1 MWDFAGEEV
10 TWPRIDHLR
19 PEHVLD
25 EYDGPRLFTLR
36 AEGGL
41 LLLAY
46 QCAED
51 ATGERFLLVPAGPDL
66 IDAIERN
73 DIPLRT
79 ALLRAGW
86 AWIVDRRRDG
96 GCSPLRRVDAASLPA
111 TALPA
116 EDAYLSPTEPPFL
129 HLRLSGPAMGQ
140 HHVSASIVRQA
151 LTAAS
156 DALRLL
162 VGQAQSERPAGGRP
176 PEAFR
181 RLYDLPATGF
191 AFGSFSITFASPQSV
206 GQGGL
211 DDPAILEVVGTLLR
225 RGLAWASAAEDA
237 APGADAEWRSIVEA
251 LAKLAPPLRGSVS
264 EVEVGGALVA
274 SGGGPTR
281 LTQAAAERIRA
292 ARKLLASARTSRTL
306 EGQVREFDKDKLT
319 FILRDAAGG
328 TLGSVSF
335 SEQHYDDVW
344 TAFDTDRKVVI
355 IADPF
360 PSGQTLDLVSISFV
374 EPASPP
380 DDATA

>member
-1 MWDFAGEEV
+1 MWDFVGEEV

-19 PEHVLD
+19 PVHVLD

-96 GCSPLRRVDAASLPA
+96 GCSPLRRIDPATLPA
-111 TALPA
+111 NALPA
-116 EDAYLSPTEPPFL
+116 ADVYLSPAEPPFL
-129 HLRLSGPAMGQ
+129 RLRLIGPALVG
-140 HHVSASIVRQA
+140 HHVPASIVRQA
-151 LTAAS
+151 LNGAA

-162 VGQAQSERPAGGRP
+162 VAQAQSQSPAGGRP

-191 AFGSFSITFASPQSV
+191 AFGSFSITFASPQSA
-206 GQGGL
+206 GQGAL
-211 DDPAILEVVGTLLR
+211 DDHAIMEAVGALLR
-225 RGLAWASAAEDA
+225 RGLAWASAAEYA
-237 APGADAEWRSIVEA
+237 APDAGGEWSSIVEA
-251 LAKLAPPLRGSVS
+251 LSKLAPPLRGSVS
-264 EVEVGGALVA
+264 EVEIGGVLVA
-274 SGGGPTR
+274 SGGAPTR
-281 LTQAAAERIRA
+281 LSRTAAERIRA

-319 FILRDAAGG
+319 FILRDATGG

-344 TAFDTDRKVVI
+344 TAFDTERKVVI
-355 IADPF
+355 IADPL
-360 PSGQTLDLVSISFV
+360 PSGQMLDLVSISFA
-374 EPASPP
+374 EPTSPS
-380 DDATA
+380 DHATA